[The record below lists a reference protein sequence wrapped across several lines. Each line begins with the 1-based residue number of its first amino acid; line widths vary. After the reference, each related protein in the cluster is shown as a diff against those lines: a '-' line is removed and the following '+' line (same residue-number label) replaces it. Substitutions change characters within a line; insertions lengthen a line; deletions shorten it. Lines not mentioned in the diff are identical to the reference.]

1 MNKLRLLLVSCAMLL
16 GVMVSQAEVR
26 WGVTAVGNISTLNF
40 NQQLFTVDQEFG
52 YGAGLTGEIII
63 PGIGFAVDASILY
76 SQVGATLHLGE
87 CNVWSYDGYGNE
99 RLYIHNIEI
108 PLNLKFKYTNLNGVE
123 NTIAPLVYVG
133 PTFAIHVADNGV
145 GAMDY
150 SGGSFGLHVGAGC
163 ELIRRL
169 QVSASYTWG
178 ITSTLKTVK
187 LDDFSAKNNYW
198 RISVSYMF

>member
-1 MNKLRLLLVSCAMLL
+1 MSCAVVF
-16 GVMVSQAEVR
+16 GVMISLAEVR

-40 NQQLFTVDQEFG
+40 NQKLFTVDQEFG

-87 CNVWSYDGYGNE
+87 CNMWASDGYGNE
-99 RLYIHNIEI
+99 RLQIHNIEI

-123 NTIAPLVYVG
+123 NTIAPLVYAG
-133 PTFAIHVADNGV
+133 PTFAIHVSDNGI
-145 GAMDY
+145 GAVDY

-163 ELIRRL
+163 ELIRRI

-198 RISVSYMF
+198 RVSVSYMF